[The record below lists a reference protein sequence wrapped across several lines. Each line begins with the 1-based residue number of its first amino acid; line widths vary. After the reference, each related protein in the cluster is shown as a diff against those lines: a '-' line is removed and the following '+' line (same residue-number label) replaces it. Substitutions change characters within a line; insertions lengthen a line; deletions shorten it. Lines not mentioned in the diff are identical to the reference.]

1 MNTPVFKLEGVV
13 KEKDLMSDFEGPL
26 NLILQLLSKNKV
38 EIKDISISLILE
50 QYLGYL
56 AEFEKMDID
65 VASEFVAMA
74 SHLAYIK
81 TKTLLTGDEEVS
93 ELEQL
98 ISSLEQ
104 LKRRDILSK
113 IREVTDSLGARFLNG
128 SALLSKPQEYFVLDT
143 EYKYSHN
150 KDELL
155 AVVTALMGKEAIAA
169 KSINVRPFVYP
180 RRETYSVSEK
190 LSEIIQKLKDFGVLS
205 LEFLFSE
212 SDSKSEVVATF
223 IAILEL
229 CRIGS
234 IFLAGDGEEM
244 TASYTGKAVD
254 LDYDMSDYQTRQED

>member
-1 MNTPVFKLEGVV
+1 MDAPVFKLEGVV

-38 EIKDISISLILE
+38 EIKDISISQILK
-50 QYLGYL
+50 QYLAYL

-65 VASEFVAMA
+65 VASEFVTMA

-81 TKTLLTGDEEVS
+81 TKTLLTGDEEIS

-104 LKRRDILSK
+104 LRRRDILIK
-113 IREVTDSLGARFLNG
+113 IREVTDVMSARFLSG
-128 SALLSKPQEYFVLDT
+128 SALLTKPPEYFAPDT
-143 EYKYSHN
+143 EYKYAHDKN
-150 KDELL
+150 ELL
-155 AVVTALMGKEAIAA
+155 AAITALMGKEAIAA
-169 KSINVRPFVYP
+169 KSINTRPFVYP
-180 RRETYSVSEK
+180 RKDAYSVSEK
-190 LSEIIQKLKDFGVLS
+190 IDEIIQKLKDFGVLS
-205 LEFLFSE
+205 VEFLFSE
-212 SDSKSEVVATF
+212 SESKSEVVATF

-254 LDYDMSDYQTRQED
+254 IDNELSDYRTKQED

>member
-1 MNTPVFKLEGVV
+1 MDTPVFKLEGVV

-50 QYLGYL
+50 QYLEYL
-56 AEFEKMDID
+56 ASFEEMDID
-65 VASEFVAMA
+65 VASEFVTMA
-74 SHLAYIK
+74 SHLTYIK
-81 TKTLLTGDEEVS
+81 TKTLLTGDEEIS

-113 IREVTDSLGARFLNG
+113 IREVTDALSARYLSG
-128 SALLSKPQEYFVLDT
+128 SALLTKPQEYFTPET
-143 EYKYSHN
+143 EYKYSHD

-155 AVVTALMGKEAIAA
+155 GAITALMGKEAIAA
-169 KSINVRPFVYP
+169 KSINVRPFTYP

-190 LSEIIQKLKDFGVLS
+190 IDEIIQKLKDFGVVS
-205 LEFLFSE
+205 VEFLFSE
-212 SDSKSEVVATF
+212 SESKSEVVATF

-229 CRIGS
+229 CKIGS
-234 IFLAGDGEEM
+234 VFLAGDGEEM

-254 LDYDMSDYQTRQED
+254 IDYNTSEYHIGRED